1 VGVTSTVLDA
11 VLCLLLISAAVVTVT
26 TATPREPAGEGRAAD
41 VAATLTTTTASVNY
55 TLTPRTG
62 TTAVDVPSR
71 SARFDRTSHGTLAE
85 LLACAAV
92 ARIEVDGER
101 LWHARDDFGRAVVR
115 SVQGVVRPNHTRI
128 TAAWRPYPESS
139 MEGRVV
145 VGSRP
150 PPGRPV
156 HAATVEVSS
165 AFPTTREASR
175 RAARSRGIDGVAGV
189 VADGF
194 VRGLFPAAR
203 TRTAAGGASP
213 SAALVRHRYRRVS
226 TRLGVSE
233 PPRLADGGVTDA
245 NARLESALSDRV
257 ARDLRSTNTSA
268 TAAADGV
275 RLGRV
280 RIVVRTWP

>member
-1 VGVTSTVLDA
+1 MTSTVLDA

-268 TAAADGV
+268 TAAAEGV